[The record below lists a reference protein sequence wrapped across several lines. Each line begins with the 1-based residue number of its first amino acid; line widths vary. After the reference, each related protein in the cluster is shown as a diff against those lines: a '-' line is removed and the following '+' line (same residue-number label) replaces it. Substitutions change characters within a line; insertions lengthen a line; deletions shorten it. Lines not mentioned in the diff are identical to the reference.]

1 MLYSSQH
8 MHVHKVSFVPCSLV
22 PLKNSILDFQSN
34 ALLTELFQL
43 AEEFHFMIK
52 IREVAIKLISYY
64 TAKETRNKV
73 KRELREYFQMM

>member
-1 MLYSSQH
+1 MYTRFHL
-8 MHVHKVSFVPCSLV
+8 LV

-34 ALLTELFQL
+34 ALLPELFQL
-43 AEEFHFMIK
+43 AEEFNFMIK